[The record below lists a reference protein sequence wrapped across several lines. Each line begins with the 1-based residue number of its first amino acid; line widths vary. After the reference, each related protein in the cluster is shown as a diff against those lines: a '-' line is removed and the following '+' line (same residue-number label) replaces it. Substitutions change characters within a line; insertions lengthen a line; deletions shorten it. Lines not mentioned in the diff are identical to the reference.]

1 VADQSLVWLELML
14 VVTMSI
20 GCWLSINLL
29 FNRTGKAS
37 ANRILAFL
45 VSIQLIPLIN
55 VYSKVAF
62 NTNEWIWVLTT
73 NLSWLYG
80 PILLLFIQINQ
91 NKEISYLKLS
101 LHFSPFFLTLLF
113 REIYMPSEASLFL
126 IVPLFMQML
135 WYLVL
140 SINTYLRN
148 NREVLTA
155 KNNHFSWP
163 SYLISG
169 LIILMFMDV
178 FFISKA
184 YWFEP
189 MLEENW
195 FILISFIAIYI
206 LGISFFS
213 VYRPHVFYNAC
224 IDLIDTTMTKP
235 TKEFKELDENIALM
249 LANDLEALME
259 RDKPFLDNELT
270 LPMLAVKLSVSRHQ
284 LSELLNVHLKKT
296 FYEFIN
302 QYRCERA
309 VEILKNN
316 SNKQAILDIGFASGF
331 NNKNSFYRLFKNST
345 GYTPAQFRRMHLAK

>member
-1 VADQSLVWLELML
+1 VADQSLAWLELML
-14 VVTMSI
+14 VVTISI

-29 FNRTGKAS
+29 FNRTGKTS

-45 VSIQLIPLIN
+45 VGIQLVPLIN
-55 VYSKVAF
+55 VYSKIAF

-91 NKEISYLKLS
+91 NRKLS
-101 LHFSPFFLTLLF
+101 VSTLLFHFSPFLLSLLV
-113 REIYMPSEASLFL
+113 RENYSSFEASLFL
-126 IVPLFMQML
+126 IIPLFIQMS
-135 WYLVL
+135 WYFTL
-140 SINTYLRN
+140 SIKTYVRHY
-148 NREVLTA
+148 REASTEN
-155 KNNHFSWP
+155 NNHLSWP
-163 SYLISG
+163 NYLISG

-206 LGISFFS
+206 LGIAFFS
-213 VYRPHVFYNAC
+213 VYRPHVFFNAC

-235 TKEFKELDENIALM
+235 AKGFKELDESIAFT
-249 LANDLEALME
+249 LAHDLEALME

-302 QYRCERA
+302 QYRCDRA

-316 SNKQAILDIGFASGF
+316 SNKQAILDIAFASGF

-345 GYTPAQFRRMHLAK
+345 GYTPAQFRRIHLVK